1 MVDGYNGHMHSSLL
15 KSVDMPSNKKFGWL
29 FAAIFS
35 SGFAYFQYKN
45 STGLATTSLLASVI
59 FIATTI
65 YKPAALAP
73 LNRAWFA
80 LSILLGKVV
89 SPIVLSII
97 FFAVIAPIAIITRL
111 FGRDE
116 LSLNK
121 RKVPS
126 YWVDKESIDP
136 ESFKNQF

>member
-35 SGFAYFQYKN
+35 TGFAYFQYKN

-89 SPIVLSII
+89 SPLILSAI
-97 FFAVIAPIAIITRL
+97 FFMVIVPVALITRL
-111 FGRDE
+111 LGRDA
-116 LSLNK
+116 LFLQK
-121 RKVPS
+121 RKVSS
-126 YWVDKESIDP
+126 YWVNKEPIDAD
-136 ESFKNQF
+136 SFKNQF